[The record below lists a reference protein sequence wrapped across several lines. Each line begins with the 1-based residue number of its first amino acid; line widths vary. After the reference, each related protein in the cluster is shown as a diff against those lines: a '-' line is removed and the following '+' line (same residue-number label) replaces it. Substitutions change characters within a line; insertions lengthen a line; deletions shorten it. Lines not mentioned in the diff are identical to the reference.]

1 MPESGPPSD
10 FLANFAEAPFHTYL
24 GITIEEYRPD
34 FARLRLKI
42 SEDTPTGIGGSVNGG
57 VIATLIDIAVIPAV
71 FAGIKEGTVPAGTAD
86 LQVTYLRQSHGKWID
101 AEAVVIKRGRQLC
114 TVEVSVINDEGV
126 LSARGRVLYALRSAS

>member
-1 MPESGPPSD
+1 
-10 FLANFAEAPFHTYL
+10 
-24 GITIEEYRPD
+24 
-34 FARLRLKI
+34 
-42 SEDTPTGIGGSVNGG
+42 
-57 VIATLIDIAVIPAV
+57 V